1 MVSHKTLDVALH
13 SHSASAV
20 MLTVTVP
27 PAAPTDVL
35 VGCTPKVQ
43 PCDWLTDKVCPATTA
58 VPIRDLPDVA
68 QLSPRRGRPDPRC
81 RRQRQPRH
89 VARGSPRTSCGGG
102 NRNWRARPG
111 RAGGERGRIDR
122 K

>member
-68 QLSPRRGRPDPRC
+68 PTVTETRPARSPMQATASATTRCSRQSTDRLRWWQSQLARSSRTGRR
-81 RRQRQPRH
+81 
-89 VARGSPRTSCGGG
+89 
-102 NRNWRARPG
+102 RARS
-111 RAGGERGRIDR
+111 D
-122 K
+122 